1 MGPLGAVSRR
11 FLLRTALRSAT
22 IPRVR
27 SSLNHVSVQVADLE
41 MAIRFYEGL
50 FGLERLVA
58 PAFDAPVAWLRA
70 GDLQVHLYEKT
81 GAEGHSGHFA
91 LQVDD
96 LGSVYRRAVEAGV
109 LVRDDQGHAV
119 YVHPSG
125 EVQLYVVDPSG
136 NRVEV
141 DHPDAERW
149 RSEIPEMIELASLY
163 PQAKGAAA
171 ATLFLPGR

>member
-1 MGPLGAVSRR
+1 M
-11 FLLRTALRSAT
+11 
-22 IPRVR
+22 R
-27 SSLNHVSVQVADLE
+27 SSLNHVSVQVSDLE
-41 MAIRFYEGL
+41 VAIRFYENL

-70 GDLQVHLYEKT
+70 GALQVHLYEKA
-81 GAEGHSGHFA
+81 GGEERPGHFA

-96 LGSVYRRAVEAGV
+96 LGSVYRRAIEEGV

-125 EVQLYVVDPSG
+125 EVQLYVMDPSG

-149 RSEIPEMIELASLY
+149 RSEIPEMIALARLY
-163 PQAKGAAA
+163 PQAAAAAA
-171 ATLFLPGR
+171 ATLFLRGR